1 VSGVV
6 DAGLLDAV
14 VQGLVTGSII
24 AGGAL
29 GLSLIYDIAEVPNF
43 AHGDMITI
51 GAYLALVFNNPAE
64 IPFLPA
70 VGSLPLVVA
79 AVLGVALAGVLGAVY
94 ELAIFRR
101 FRDRDADLITMVIVS
116 LGLALVL
123 RNVVLFL
130 VGSKNIRYQTANVVT
145 TNFDVLVTTG
155 GLGVVTTQRRAGEL
169 VTTGEWGYPWWLVL
183 AGVAAAVGV
192 GYAAARASRREAE
205 FTTVYLVPPR
215 VLGVAVG
222 VAALAVV
229 GAVARLAPRDGAV
242 LVGTRIGVSPK
253 HLVILALVVVA
264 MFLLNLLL
272 KRTKLGR
279 AMRATAD
286 NMDLAA
292 VRGVDADRVQLVV
305 WVVAAMLAALAGVLT
320 GWFATNLTPN
330 MGFALLLPI
339 FAAVILGGISSPY
352 GAVAGALLI
361 GLSMDVGVYLLP
373 AEFATYRTA
382 IAFLILIGVLLVKPE
397 GIWGE
402 V

>member
-1 VSGVV
+1 MVS
-6 DAGLLDAV
+6 AGLLDAT
-14 VQGLVTGSII
+14 VQGLITGAVI

-64 IPFLPA
+64 IPFLPDF
-70 VGSLPLVVA
+70 GSVPFVLA
-79 AVLGVALAGVLGAVY
+79 AILGVALAGVLGAAY

-101 FRDRDADLITMVIVS
+101 FRDKDADLITMVIVS

-123 RNVVLFL
+123 RNAVLFL
-130 VGSKNIRYQTANVVT
+130 VGSKNIRYQTESVLT
-145 TNFDVLVTTG
+145 TDFQFLLTRS
-155 GLGVVTTQRRAGEL
+155 GLTVVTTQGRAGEL
-169 VTTGEWGYPWWLVL
+169 ATTGEWGYPWWLIV
-183 AGVAAAVGV
+183 AGLLAAVAV
-192 GYAAARASRREAE
+192 GYATFALYREAE
-205 FTTVYLVPPR
+205 DFTTVYLVPPKILGAAGSIATVLLVGAFAR
-215 VLGVAVG
+215 LDPQGTDYVLGTQIGLNVKHVTI
-222 VAALAVV
+222 LAVV
-229 GAVARLAPRDGAV
+229 LA
-242 LVGTRIGVSPK
+242 
-253 HLVILALVVVA
+253 A
-264 MFLLNLLL
+264 MFGLNVLL
-272 KRTKLGR
+272 KTTKLGR

-286 NMDLAA
+286 NMDLAE

-305 WVVAAMLAALAGVLT
+305 WVVAAMLAALAGILT

-352 GAVAGALLI
+352 GAVAGAMII

-373 AEFATYRTA
+373 AGSSTYRVA
-382 IAFLILIGVLLVKPE
+382 IAFVILIGVLLVKPE
-397 GIWGE
+397 GIWGD